1 MTNAMKKR
9 TIEVD
14 QYVDELEPVVLT
26 FIPSCGGGF
35 LLVTEDPFI
44 HAVRSVSQ
52 SEKEQLVRKWESRY
66 GTPQNL
72 GEYGA

>member
-9 TIEVD
+9 MIEVE

-26 FIPSCGGGF
+26 FIPSCRGDF
-35 LLVTEDPFI
+35 LLVTEDPFT

-52 SEKEQLVRKWESRY
+52 SEKEQLVRKWGSRY